1 MVSLLAQMIY
11 YTCSQLQFWS
21 FACVIGFS
29 SFRPIALGEAANPF
43 ATPLEILPEW
53 YFYPTF
59 QLLRTCPNKLLE
71 FY

>member
-1 MVSLLAQMIY
+1 MFPVTILVFRM
-11 YTCSQLQFWS
+11 CNW
-21 FACVIGFS
+21 FS